1 MVDEERLL
9 MSENWRQSKIC
20 IVVNDK
26 SEGTTAKHLSCDGLL
41 HHKFIIQFA
50 GESIFKIGEHSAK
63 LQGCVISYKV
73 VSYAPFT
80 LDFCPQRCR
89 TGHIGPK

>member
-1 MVDEERLL
+1 

-20 IVVNDK
+20 IVINDK

-63 LQGCVISYKV
+63 LQGCLCHTPHS
-73 VSYAPFT
+73 P
-80 LDFCPQRCR
+80 
-89 TGHIGPK
+89 

>member
-1 MVDEERLL
+1 

-20 IVVNDK
+20 IVINDK

-50 GESIFKIGEHSAK
+50 GESIFKIGEH
-63 LQGCVISYKV
+63 IRRSYKV
-73 VSYAPFT
+73 DCVIRPIHPRLLSSKMQNRPHR
-80 LDFCPQRCR
+80 P
-89 TGHIGPK
+89 